1 MNKNSLVIGALTV
14 SLLAN
19 GYFLGRQSMSGDVK
33 FSNAKTS
40 FVDVNGNDSNKQNVK
55 YSYNYGKN
63 VVSVSGDAE
72 YIPLTNKAFEDLCQ
86 RAINKLRNNGIVA
99 NGEDIVKFVAV
110 FNIDKL
116 KQDNQQL
123 LRDLLGTQ
131 TVEEFFADAVRV
143 SDTILNHEA
152 DIMFSRNQNGEFINP
167 EWRQYYYDLS
177 HDNGLKRQFCP
188 NTDLIMSVADFA
200 FDETQQKLIS
210 DFEARRNAIL
220 KESDVATRNR
230 MIQTLFEDMVRADS
244 EFRLFEEASKYFVLR
259 HCIVDLDQFYCRDYI
274 ADKSSIDGVAYK
286 SLVRWIAPFGST
298 QEEYNNSIMSLTKR
312 SMMESL
318 KQCEMNYTTKSR

>member
-40 FVDVNGNDSNKQNVK
+40 FIDANGNDSSKQNVK

-72 YIPLTNKAFEDLCQ
+72 YVPLTNKAFEDLCQ

-99 NGEDIVKFVAV
+99 NGEDIVKFVTM

-131 TVEEFFADAVRV
+131 TVEEFFDDGKRI
-143 SDTILNHEA
+143 SYSILDYEA
-152 DIMFSRNQNGEFINP
+152 DIMFSRDENGEFINP
-167 EWRQYYYDLS
+167 EWRQYYADL
-177 HDNGLKRQFCP
+177 NANNNLERQFCP
-188 NTDLIMSVADFA
+188 NTDLIMSIADFA
-200 FDETQQKLIS
+200 FDETQQKLIR

-220 KESDVATRNR
+220 KESNLDVRNG
-230 MIQTLFEDMVRADS
+230 MIQTLLEDLVRADS
-244 EFRLFEEASKYFVLR
+244 EFRLLEEGPKYFLLR
-259 HCIVDLDQFYCRDYI
+259 HCVEELGLFYCRDYI
-274 ADKSSIDGVAYK
+274 SDRINISGVAYD
-286 SLVRWIAPFGST
+286 SYVRWIGPYGST
-298 QEEYNNSIMSLTKR
+298 EEEYSNSIKSVTMR
-312 SMMESL
+312 SMMDSL
-318 KQCEMNYTTKSR
+318 KQCKMNYTTKSR